1 MRKSLFILI
10 LLTASLTSFS
20 QSIVDKNYIVL
31 IFDIKQNDNLHPG
44 RISYWIAESD
54 KLNEKDDFDFSP
66 FFLSLFYT
74 SNAYD
79 DCCLGKTS
87 NFYTFTTE
95 SKFEF
100 AEGFEKKQ
108 KILREFLKS
117 NGKKIQTIK
126 NSGKTD
132 EKKLSQY

>member
-54 KLNEKDDFDFSP
+54 KLNEKDDFD
-66 FFLSLFYT
+66 
-74 SNAYD
+74 
-79 DCCLGKTS
+79 
-87 NFYTFTTE
+87 
-95 SKFEF
+95 
-100 AEGFEKKQ
+100 
-108 KILREFLKS
+108 
-117 NGKKIQTIK
+117 
-126 NSGKTD
+126 
-132 EKKLSQY
+132 